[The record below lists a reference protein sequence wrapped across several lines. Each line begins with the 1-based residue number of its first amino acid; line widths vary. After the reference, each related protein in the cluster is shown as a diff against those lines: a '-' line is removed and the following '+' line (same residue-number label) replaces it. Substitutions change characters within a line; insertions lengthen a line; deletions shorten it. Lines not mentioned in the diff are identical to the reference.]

1 MAIQYEAT
9 VSVGDTLPTLTLH
22 SLDGEEVNLDAYRG
36 KQLVLFMW
44 ASW

>member
-1 MAIQYEAT
+1 MAVQYET
-9 VSVGDTLPTLTLH
+9 SVGVGGVLPALTLQ
-22 SLDGEEVNLDAYRG
+22 SLDGGEVGLDAYRG

>member
-1 MAIQYEAT
+1 MAVQYDA
-9 VSVGDTLPTLTLH
+9 SVGVGGKLPAVTLQALGG
-22 SLDGEEVNLDAYRG
+22 GEVSLDAYRG

>member
-1 MAIQYEAT
+1 MAVQYEAT
-9 VSVGDTLPTLTLH
+9 VGVGDSLPALTLQ
-22 SLDGEEVNLDAYRG
+22 SLDGGQISLDAYRG

>member
-1 MAIQYEAT
+1 MAVQDES
-9 VSVGDTLPTLTLH
+9 SVGVGGERPAVTLQA
-22 SLDGEEVNLDAYRG
+22 LDGGEVGLDAYRG

>member
-1 MAIQYEAT
+1 MAVQYET
-9 VSVGDTLPTLTLH
+9 SVGVGGTLPPLTLQ
-22 SLDGEEVNLDAYRG
+22 SLDGGEVGLDAYRG

>member
-9 VSVGDTLPTLTLH
+9 VGVGDTLPTLTLQ
-22 SLDGEEVNLDAYRG
+22 SLDGGEVNLDAYRG

>member
-9 VSVGDTLPTLTLH
+9 VGVGDTLPTLTLQ
-22 SLDGEEVNLDAYRG
+22 SLDGGEVSLDAYRG